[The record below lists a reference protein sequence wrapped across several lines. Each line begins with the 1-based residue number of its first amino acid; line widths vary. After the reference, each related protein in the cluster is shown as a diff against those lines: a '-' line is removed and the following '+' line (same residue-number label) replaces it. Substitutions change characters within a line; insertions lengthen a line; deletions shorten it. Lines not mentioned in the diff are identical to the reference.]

1 MPDDI
6 ITRDSEGQLAVN
18 TVSGTEAN
26 VPYNYDDCFTIDTN
40 GRRAL
45 RVVGAGGGDSHN
57 KGYYATPEALAEACP
72 TAEAGDYA
80 IVGST
85 DTVWVWDTDNS
96 QWVDAVTKGQVTP
109 DMIIVKSATMPTA
122 SAVPAGAV
130 YQYVGTTTSTY
141 THGYIY
147 ENKTT
152 PVYDSTVEF
161 NPASIS
167 GTTVACSGSDFAA
180 FVAQYGSGDID
191 TIIKGTITYD
201 ESGNLLVFVG
211 QDGTDA
217 TVCTFQVYTQ
227 DYEDAGFT
235 FTGTLADGDV
245 INFSCTITESAS
257 YAWSRIDV
265 QPVGVTIDDTSTSS
279 TTATWSASKLN
290 TMIGDVETLL
300 SQI

>member
-45 RVVGAGGGDSHN
+45 RVVGAGGGGGSV
-57 KGYYATPEALAEACP
+57 
-72 TAEAGDYA
+72 DYTK
-80 IVGST
+80 IVSKT
-85 DTVWVWDTDNS
+85 
-96 QWVDAVTKGQVTP
+96 
-109 DMIIVKSATMPTA
+109 ATMPAA
-122 SAVPAGAV
+122 SASNANIIYLYDGE
-130 YQYVGTTTSTY
+130 TDSNY
-141 THGYIY
+141 THGYVY
-147 ENKTT
+147 ENKET

-180 FVAQYGSGDID
+180 FIAQYGSGDID
-191 TIIKGTITYD
+191 TITKGTITYD
-201 ESGNLLVFVG
+201 ESGELLVFVG
-211 QDGTDA
+211 QDDTDT

-245 INFSCTITESAS
+245 INFSCTITESAT
-257 YAWSRIDV
+257 YAWSRINL
-265 QPVGVTIDDTSTSS
+265 QPAGATIDDTSTSS

-290 TMIGDVETLL
+290 SMIGDVETLL